1 MLISSGVVVE
11 RTVTECKRKIKSY
24 SSKSFKLERK
34 GALPDMETR
43 VENVTRRGIFL
54 FNFETFGNVVK
65 KSQTCT
71 HLFLLSPTVSSS
83 SKKSTMEV
91 YKMCEYF
98 INICFSVMFIFNT
111 L

>member
-34 GALPDMETR
+34 RTLPDLETR
-43 VENVTRRGIFL
+43 VENVTLRGKIL
-54 FNFETFGNVVK
+54 FNFETFGNVVT

-71 HLFLLSPTVSSS
+71 HHFLLSPTISSS
-83 SKKSTMEV
+83 SKKV
-91 YKMCEYF
+91 PWKF
-98 INICFSVMFIFNT
+98 IKCVNILFICLTVMFIFNT

>member
-1 MLISSGVVVE
+1 MLISSDVVVE
-11 RTVTECKRKIKSY
+11 RTLTGCERKIESY

-34 GALPDMETR
+34 GTLPDMEAR

-71 HLFLLSPTVSSS
+71 QRFLLSPTISSS
-83 SKKSTMEV
+83 NKKV
-91 YKMCEYF
+91 PWKF
-98 INICFSVMFIFNT
+98 IKCVNILFICFSVMFIFNT

>member
-11 RTVTECKRKIKSY
+11 RTLPGCERKIESY
-24 SSKSFKLERK
+24 SSISFKLDRK
-34 GALPDMETR
+34 GTLPDMGTR

-91 YKMCEYF
+91 Y
-98 INICFSVMFIFNT
+98 
-111 L
+111 